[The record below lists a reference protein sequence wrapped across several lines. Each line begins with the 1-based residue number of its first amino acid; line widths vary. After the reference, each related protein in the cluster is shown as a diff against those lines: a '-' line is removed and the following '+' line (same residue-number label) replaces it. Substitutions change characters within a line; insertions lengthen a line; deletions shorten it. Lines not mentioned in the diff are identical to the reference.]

1 MEMDDKR
8 FNRWF
13 SAFILIGMSVA
24 LVLTTAIKF
33 SGSESGKGLL
43 LLAAFGSLMG
53 VLATVCSANGRIIT
67 FLFGLLD
74 VAIYG
79 AMCLMNWHDGG
90 SGLGNALL
98 HFAYF
103 VPMQFIGFAQWRKRG
118 ENESGQVKARR
129 LSGRQWAILCP
140 AFLAG
145 TVVLYLIIARFD
157 RSAADGFLRM
167 AVLLDVLPLVCNIFG
182 QALMSTAYRE
192 QWFFWIG
199 VNIFSIW
206 MWARALS
213 TGGGS
218 YSVIYIIKYS
228 FYLINSLNGLRIW
241 HNLSKGDSVCK

>member
-1 MEMDDKR
+1 MDDKR
-8 FNRWF
+8 FNKWF
-13 SAFILIGMSVA
+13 SAFILIGMTVA

-33 SGSESGKGLL
+33 GSATDGRGWL

-67 FLFGLLD
+67 FFFGLLD

-79 AMCLMNWHDGG
+79 AMCLMNWRDGG
-90 SGLGNALL
+90 SGLGNAVL

-103 VPMQFIGFAQWRKRG
+103 VPMQFVGFAQWRKRG
-118 ENESGQVKARR
+118 SNRSGQVKARR
-129 LSGRQWAILCP
+129 LNGRQWAILGP
-140 AFLAG
+140 AVVAS

-157 RSAADGFLRM
+157 RSAAEGFLKL
-167 AVLLDVLPLVCNIFG
+167 AVVLDVLPLVCNIFG

-206 MWARALS
+206 MWSRTMA

-218 YSVIYIIKYS
+218 YSAIYIVKYS

-241 HNLSKGDSVCK
+241 HNLSKTGDVCK

>member
-1 MEMDDKR
+1 MDDKR

-33 SGSESGKGLL
+33 SGAESGKGLL

-53 VLATVCSANGRIIT
+53 VLATVSSANGRIIT
-67 FLFGLLD
+67 FFFGLLD

-79 AMCLMNWHDGG
+79 AMCLMNWYDGG
-90 SGLGNALL
+90 SGLGNAVL

-103 VPMQFIGFAQWRKRG
+103 VPMQFVGFAQWKKRG
-118 ENESGQVKARR
+118 ENESGQVNARR
-129 LSGRQWAILCP
+129 LSGRQWAILLP
-140 AFLAG
+140 AFLAA
-145 TVVLYLIIARFD
+145 TVIFYLIIARFD
-157 RSAADGFLRM
+157 RSAAEGFLRM
-167 AVLLDVLPLVCNIFG
+167 AVILDVLPLVCNILG

-206 MWARALS
+206 MWAHTLS

-241 HNLSKGDSVCK
+241 HNLSKGVDVCK

>member
-1 MEMDDKR
+1 MDDKK

-13 SAFILIGMSVA
+13 SAFILVGMSVA

-33 SGSESGKGLL
+33 AGADSGKGWL

-53 VLATVCSANGRIIT
+53 VLATVSSANGRIIT

-79 AMCLMNWHDGG
+79 AMCLMNWRDGG
-90 SGLGNALL
+90 SGLGNAVL
-98 HFAYF
+98 HFVYF
-103 VPMQFIGFAQWRKRG
+103 VPMQFVGFAQWRRRG
-118 ENESGQVKARR
+118 SNETGQVKARR
-129 LSGRQWAILCP
+129 LDGRQWIWVSL
-140 AFLAG
+140 AFLAS
-145 TVVLYLIIARFD
+145 TVVFYLVIARFD
-157 RSAADGFLRM
+157 KSAADGFLKM
-167 AVLLDVLPLVCNIFG
+167 AVVLDVLPLVCNIFG

-199 VNIFSIW
+199 VNVFSIW

-228 FYLINSLNGLRIW
+228 FYLINSFNGLRIW
-241 HNLSKGDSVCK
+241 HNLSKKADACK

>member
-1 MEMDDKR
+1 MDDKR

-24 LVLTTAIKF
+24 LVLTTAIKL
-33 SGSESGKGLL
+33 SGAESGKGLL

-53 VLATVCSANGRIIT
+53 VLATVSSANGRIIT
-67 FLFGLLD
+67 FFFGLLD

-79 AMCLMNWHDGG
+79 AMCLMNWYDGG
-90 SGLGNALL
+90 SGLGNAVL

-103 VPMQFIGFAQWRKRG
+103 VPMQFVGFAQWKKRG
-118 ENESGQVKARR
+118 KNESGQVNARR
-129 LSGRQWAILCP
+129 LSGRQWAILLP
-140 AFLAG
+140 AFLAA
-145 TVVLYLIIARFD
+145 TVIFYLIIARFD
-157 RSAADGFLRM
+157 RSAAEGFLRM
-167 AVLLDVLPLVCNIFG
+167 AVILDVLPLVCNIFG

-199 VNIFSIW
+199 GNIFSIW
-206 MWARALS
+206 MWAHTLS
-213 TGGGS
+213 TGGSS

-241 HNLSKGDSVCK
+241 HNLSKGVDVCK

>member
-1 MEMDDKR
+1 MDEKQ

-24 LVLTTAIKF
+24 LVLATAIKL
-33 SGSESGKGLL
+33 GGQAEGRGLL

-53 VLATVCSANGRIIT
+53 VLATVSSANGRIIT

-79 AMCLMNWHDGG
+79 AMCLMNWRDGG
-90 SGLGNALL
+90 SGLGNAVL
-98 HFAYF
+98 HFVYF
-103 VPMQFIGFAQWRKRG
+103 VPMQFVGFAQWKRRG
-118 ENESGQVKARR
+118 SNEAGQVRARR
-129 LSGRQWAILCP
+129 LDGRQWAWIG
-140 AFLAG
+140 LALVVSTG
-145 TVVLYLIIARFD
+145 VLYGVIAHFD
-157 RSAADGFLRM
+157 KSAADGFLKM
-167 AVLLDVLPLVCNIFG
+167 AVVLDVLPLVCNIFG

-199 VNIFSIW
+199 VNVFSIW
-206 MWARALS
+206 MWARSLA

-218 YSVIYIIKYS
+218 YAVIYIIKYS

-241 HNLSKGDSVCK
+241 HNLSKKEDVCK